1 MRVKLSFLRT
11 QGSNNTV
18 PLHHQK
24 LVSSFVESVM
34 DELGYKPD
42 FYNFSSL
49 KGTSKV
55 QNGFMR
61 FLSSKV
67 SLVASSN
74 NNEFVDAFVHKIFEK
89 QTVQIGKLSLIPKAY
104 QFIEYPSFTTKMRY
118 VCISPLV
125 VADPDIDP
133 ELSQTIIDPF
143 SHEFSD
149 FIYNAITE
157 KMERAGFSDDE
168 LNEFAEFEVVPDR
181 NYISKINESGKKFA
195 RQYKN
200 NQDKPMI
207 GYLIPFT
214 LHAHP
219 KVHKFIWDCGLGMLN
234 THGYGMIDIVKEEG
248 SENLF

>member
-1 MRVKLSFLRT
+1 MRVKISFLRT

-24 LVSSFVESVM
+24 LVSSFVESIIA
-34 DELGYKPD
+34 EINYKPRS
-42 FYNFSSL
+42 YNFSSL

-67 SLVASSN
+67 SLVVSSDSGDFI
-74 NNEFVDAFVHKIFEK
+74 ERFTQKIFEK
-89 QTVQIGKLSLIPKAY
+89 PFVTIGKLSLVPKM
-104 QFIEYPSFTTKMRY
+104 QQMIDYPDFTTKMRY

-125 VADPDIDP
+125 IADPEKEP
-133 ELSQTIIDPF
+133 ELSQRVIDPT

-149 FIYNAITE
+149 HIYNAVAERME
-157 KMERAGFSDDE
+157 KAGFTDAE
-168 LNEFAEFEVVPDR
+168 LNEFAEFEVIPDAH
-181 NYISKINESGKKFA
+181 YITKINESGKKYA
-195 RQYKN
+195 RHYKN
-200 NQDKPMI
+200 NQDFPMI

-219 KVHKFIWDCGLGMLN
+219 KVHKFIWDCGLGQLA
-234 THGYGMIDIVKEEG
+234 THGYGMVDIVKEG
-248 SENLF
+248 GDSEF